1 MAMNF
6 GSGEISA
13 EIASDQ
19 ALRSFLFCPS
29 YMEYTQDIFN
39 IAMENHNFLI
49 AKPSIYHLQMGHFPW
64 LC

>member
-19 ALRSFLFCPS
+19 DRDGFFSVVKS
-29 YMEYTQDIFN
+29 V
-39 IAMENHNFLI
+39 
-49 AKPSIYHLQMGHFPW
+49 
-64 LC
+64 